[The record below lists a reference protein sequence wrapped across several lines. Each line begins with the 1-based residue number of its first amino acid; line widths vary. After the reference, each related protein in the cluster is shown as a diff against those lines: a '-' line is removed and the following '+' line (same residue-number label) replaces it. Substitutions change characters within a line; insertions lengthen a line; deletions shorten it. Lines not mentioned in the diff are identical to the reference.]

1 MTAHGDER
9 SAASTVGATL
19 TIGEVIDRLVE
30 EFPDVTV
37 SKIRFLEAQG
47 LVEPGRTPS
56 GYRQFSPDDVDLLR
70 WVLRQQREHFL
81 PLKVIREVLEDTG
94 GRVPETDQPLDES
107 DVTPFRERAR
117 SRRIVGSVSVS
128 REELASAAGV
138 DPSVVLHLERLGLVV
153 AHEAGSAS
161 VYDDEA
167 LLVVRLAARFLELG
181 VDARHLRMFLV
192 GAQREAGV
200 LEQALLPRVRDDD
213 RSRRQVRS
221 QLDELVEA
229 GSRLRELLL
238 RRSLGGLGD

>member
-94 GRVPETDQPLDES
+94 GRVPEPDQPLDES

-128 REELASAAGV
+128 REELASA
-138 DPSVVLHLERLGLVV
+138 
-153 AHEAGSAS
+153 AS

>member
-1 MTAHGDER
+1 MG
-9 SAASTVGATL
+9 SNPISSTMADSL
-19 TIGEVIDRLVE
+19 
-30 EFPDVTV
+30 
-37 SKIRFLEAQG
+37 
-47 LVEPGRTPS
+47 PGRGDHPS
-56 GYRQFSPDDVDLLR
+56 
-70 WVLRQQREHFL
+70 
-81 PLKVIREVLEDTG
+81 
-94 GRVPETDQPLDES
+94 
-107 DVTPFRERAR
+107 RA
-117 SRRIVGSVSVS
+117 
-128 REELASAAGV
+128 
-138 DPSVVLHLERLGLVV
+138 P
-153 AHEAGSAS
+153 
-161 VYDDEA
+161 DDEA